1 MVKRLAVIPARGGSK
16 RIINKN
22 LYSFYGKPMIYYPLK
37 TAKKSTLFD
46 TIHVSTDSEKIVKVV
61 ENLGFKVYFKRSKK
75 LSTDKVGLLPVL
87 KNVITEFKKIKKEYD
102 VVTLI
107 FPCSP
112 LINSIDLIEANK
124 IFESYN
130 NKYPVISVSKFPA
143 PPEWAFEKKK
153 NFLKP
158 VKWEKLKKNSQDL
171 KTKYFDTGDFT
182 FFSSKQI
189 LNYDNSQ
196 VDYSKYI
203 GFDIEISRAIDIDT
217 LDDLNFARQL
227 FKLKK

>member
-1 MVKRLAVIPARGGSK
+1 M
-16 RIINKN
+16 
-22 LYSFYGKPMIYYPLK
+22 
-37 TAKKSTLFD
+37 
-46 TIHVSTDSEKIVKVV
+46 
-61 ENLGFKVYFKRSKK
+61 
-75 LSTDKVGLLPVL
+75 
-87 KNVITEFKKIKKEYD
+87 
-102 VVTLI
+102 
-107 FPCSP
+107 
-112 LINSIDLIEANK
+112 
-124 IFESYN
+124 
-130 NKYPVISVSKFPA
+130 
-143 PPEWAFEKKK
+143 
-153 NFLKP
+153 KP

-217 LDDLNFARQL
+217 LDDLNFAKQL